1 MEHGLNTAGWLLKKD
16 ADWPKRLARTLAPPK
31 SPIKM
36 EKHVLQSSIFAK
48 NQEEPLTSMPS
59 FGKYNVVTLHGRT
72 IYN

>member
-1 MEHGLNTAGWLLKKD
+1 MAGRRLKKG
-16 ADWPKRLARTLAPPK
+16 ADGPKRLARTLAPPESANNNGK
-31 SPIKM
+31 TC
-36 EKHVLQSSIFAK
+36 LQSSVFAK